1 MAALTSLQFTRKIKQ
16 LLSAVLMELPK
27 RQAEK
32 FHADLMLEGY
42 TSYLKYLTQEK
53 ASMMVS
59 DHEVYEAWYKKYSQ
73 ARAETVGSIMGN
85 HVGRGKY
92 LTEEIC

>member
-1 MAALTSLQFTRKIKQ
+1 MKK

-42 TSYLKYLTQEK
+42 TSYLKYLAQEK
-53 ASMMVS
+53 ASVMVS
-59 DHEVYEAWYKKYSQ
+59 DHEVYEAWYKKFSQ
-73 ARAETVGSIMGN
+73 LSESHSQFSKFFQNLQIRSA
-85 HVGRGKY
+85 
-92 LTEEIC
+92 

>member
-1 MAALTSLQFTRKIKQ
+1 
-16 LLSAVLMELPK
+16 MELPN

-42 TSYLKYLTQEK
+42 TSYLKYLTKEK

-59 DHEVYEAWYKKYSQ
+59 DHEVYEAWYKKFSQ
-73 ARAETVGSIMGN
+73 LSESHSQFSKFFLNIQWRCPPGWP
-85 HVGRGKY
+85 
-92 LTEEIC
+92 